1 MSAEVIDS
9 GLLDVLEVAHD
20 LAVKGVRSIRISGD
34 ATNHFAAMLYLEIIE
49 FAGSLILLR
58 RYSRVAGVSIIARTA
73 LDAFVDLKN
82 LLIDDK
88 YWASLELADSLE
100 WAKILQTASVEGN
113 QYLDGF
119 RKDANFELY
128 RKLMKNKLKA
138 AKAANAARLKAEAK
152 FIKAGMDNDYWGL
165 YVALSSDVHNNTS
178 HLKYRHMRAQEDGF
192 SVALYTG
199 EGGYGDA
206 VLLTMAE
213 ILMFSSE
220 DIQERYGAGK
230 NAIKGIR
237 YVVAPARERASKAD
251 KRPRSAS

>member
-1 MSAEVIDS
+1 MSAKVIDS
-9 GLLDVLEVAHD
+9 GLLDILEVAHD

-88 YWASLELADSLE
+88 YWASLELADSVE

-119 RKDANFELY
+119 RKDANFALY
-128 RKLMKNKLKA
+128 RKIMKTKLKA
-138 AKAANAARLKAEAK
+138 TKAANAVRLKAEDK
-152 FIKAGMDNDYWGL
+152 FIKAGMLNDYWGL
-165 YVALSSDVHNNTS
+165 YVALSADVHNNTS
-178 HLKYRHMRAQEDGF
+178 HLKYRHMRAKKDGF
-192 SVALYTG
+192 SVTLYTG
-199 EGGYGDA
+199 DGGYGDA
-206 VLLTMAE
+206 VLLTMSE
-213 ILMFSSE
+213 ILMFASE

-230 NAIKGIR
+230 NEIKGIR
-237 YVVAPARERASKAD
+237 YVVDPARDRASKAD
-251 KRPRSAS
+251 KRLRRA